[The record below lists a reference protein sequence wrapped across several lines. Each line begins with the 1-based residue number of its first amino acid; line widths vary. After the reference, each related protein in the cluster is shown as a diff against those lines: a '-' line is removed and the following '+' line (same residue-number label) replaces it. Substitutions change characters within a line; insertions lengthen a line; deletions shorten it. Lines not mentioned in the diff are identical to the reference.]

1 MGACNGVGFLP
12 HTYVASD
19 ELVLGEEAVIRW
31 LILSEVVAERE
42 ELLQAIS
49 DNFQAG

>member
-1 MGACNGVGFLP
+1 
-12 HTYVASD
+12 VASD
-19 ELVLGEEAVIRW
+19 ELVLSEEAIIRW